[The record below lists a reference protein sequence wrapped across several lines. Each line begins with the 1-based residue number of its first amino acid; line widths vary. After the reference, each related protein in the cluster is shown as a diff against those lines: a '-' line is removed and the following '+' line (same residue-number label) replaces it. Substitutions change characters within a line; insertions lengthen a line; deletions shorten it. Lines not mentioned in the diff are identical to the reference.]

1 MPIVLY
7 APVTMPDILLLVVV
21 IAASIIVKAIMIVQ
35 ATLVIIEVAIRIA
48 IMMPVQSV
56 SMVISINAVF
66 IVDPAIHRQGVVVR
80 LGGRRVIVNCVLWVR
95 WWLHIHRCHACVN
108 IAIKIL

>member
-7 APVTMPDILLLVVV
+7 APVTMPRKLFLVVV
-21 IAASIIVKAIMIVQ
+21 IAASIIVKAIVMVQ
-35 ATLVIIEVAIRIA
+35 ATLIIVEVAIRIA

-66 IVDPAIHRQGVVVR
+66 LVDPAIHGQGVVVR

-95 WWLHIHRCHACVN
+95 WRLHIHRCHACVN
-108 IAIKIL
+108 VAIEIL